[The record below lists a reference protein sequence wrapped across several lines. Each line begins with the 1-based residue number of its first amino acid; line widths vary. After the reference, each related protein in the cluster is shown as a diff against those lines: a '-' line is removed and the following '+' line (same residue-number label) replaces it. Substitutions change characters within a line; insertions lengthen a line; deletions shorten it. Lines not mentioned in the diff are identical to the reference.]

1 MTAQDYAALGAF
13 LETAVRT
20 AQTKKLWL
28 FFSGDTE
35 TVSIALAPEA
45 GDFSFHCRATAP
57 YLTILQKK
65 LEEMLC
71 H

>member
-20 AQTKKLWL
+20 A
-28 FFSGDTE
+28 
-35 TVSIALAPEA
+35 
-45 GDFSFHCRATAP
+45 
-57 YLTILQKK
+57 LTILRKK